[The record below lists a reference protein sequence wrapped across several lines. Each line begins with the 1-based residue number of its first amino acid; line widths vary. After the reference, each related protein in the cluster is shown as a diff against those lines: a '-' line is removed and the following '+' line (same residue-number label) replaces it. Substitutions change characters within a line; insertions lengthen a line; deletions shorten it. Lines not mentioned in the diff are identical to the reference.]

1 MGFSSEQIRK
11 DMVDIKSLRREELIN
26 FITEKG
32 EKKYR
37 ADQLF
42 SWMHKNLA
50 ESMDEMSNIPKSLKE
65 LMAKEAEFITLKSV
79 DCQVSAQDGTRKYL
93 FALPDE
99 NLIESV
105 CMEYREWNSICISSQ
120 AGCNMGCRFCA
131 STLGGCKRS
140 LTASEMLEQ
149 VYRVQRDSEKRI
161 SNVVIMGS
169 GEPLDN
175 YDNLLRFLDILTD
188 EKGFNMGERHITV
201 STCGLVPEI
210 RRLAG
215 EKRAITLAV
224 SLHAPNDEV
233 RKQLMPVAEKYP
245 MAELMDAVRYY
256 YDCTGRRITFE
267 YALSKGINDDP
278 SQAEELSKLLKGMNC
293 HVNLIPVNPV
303 KERKIAGSS
312 PSVTAAFKSKLEKN
326 GINVTIRREMG
337 RDIDG
342 ACGQLRRKHLEAGL
356 HV

>member
-1 MGFSSEQIRK
+1 
-11 DMVDIKSLRREELIN
+11 MVDIKSLRREELYN
-26 FITEKG
+26 FIEEKG
-32 EKKYR
+32 EKRYR

-42 SWMHKNLA
+42 SWMHEKLK
-50 ESMDEMSNIPKSLKE
+50 ESTDEMSNIPKSLKE
-65 LMAKEAEFITLKSV
+65 LIGREAEFITLKTV
-79 DCQVSAQDGTRKYL
+79 DCQVSSRDGTRKYL
-93 FALPDE
+93 FALPDG

-105 CMEYREWNSICISSQ
+105 YMEYHDWSSICISSQ
-120 AGCNMGCRFCA
+120 AGCSMGCRFCA

-149 VYRVQRDSEKRI
+149 VYRVQRDSEKRL

-188 EKGFNMGERHITV
+188 EKGFNLGERHITV

-210 RRLAG
+210 RRLAD

-233 RKQLMPVAEKYP
+233 RKKLMPVAERYSMK
-245 MAELMDAVRYY
+245 EIMDAVRYY
-256 YDCTGRRITFE
+256 YDKTGRRITFE
-267 YALSKGINDDP
+267 YALSEGIND
-278 SQAEELSKLLKGMNC
+278 SLSHAEELSGLIKGMNC

-303 KERKIAGSS
+303 KERKLKGSS
-312 PSVTAAFKSKLEKN
+312 PSATAAFKSKLEKN

-342 ACGQLRRKHLEAGL
+342 ACGQLRRKHLEADL